1 VRTDVCVATE
11 ARVREAATLTAGA
24 STSVRSG
31 AGLTLVSVGAPPR
44 IILDPDRFEAL
55 LGDAEDS
62 APEVEERSW
71 PVTDVFVRSG
81 FPDPTQGSP
90 GEGPGHVYSVASW
103 SFTGG
108 PPLRPPRVLA
118 LERLNLVHLSRSS
131 FLHSGAS
138 MCVWH
143 HSATACS
150 TSERVMPRGLGS
162 ISSITL
168 PEGGGELRVGNSR
181 QAMKPRRTASW
192 LESRCPVMRS
202 SVLTISEQA

>member
-1 VRTDVCVATE
+1 METTSPAERALTRFL
-11 ARVREAATLTAGA
+11 ARRGGHAGSLLRARGRLA
-24 STSVRSG
+24 S
-31 AGLTLVSVGAPPR
+31 
-44 IILDPDRFEAL
+44 
-55 LGDAEDS
+55 LG
-62 APEVEERSW
+62 
-71 PVTDVFVRSG
+71 
-81 FPDPTQGSP
+81 
-90 GEGPGHVYSVASW
+90 
-103 SFTGG
+103 
-108 PPLRPPRVLA
+108 RPFVLA
-118 LERLNLVHLSRSS
+118 LERLELIHLSRSS
-131 FLHSGAS
+131 FLHNGAS

>member
-1 VRTDVCVATE
+1 R
-11 ARVREAATLTAGA
+11 AA
-24 STSVRSG
+24 
-31 AGLTLVSVGAPPR
+31 
-44 IILDPDRFEAL
+44 
-55 LGDAEDS
+55 
-62 APEVEERSW
+62 
-71 PVTDVFVRSG
+71 
-81 FPDPTQGSP
+81 
-90 GEGPGHVYSVASW
+90 
-103 SFTGG
+103 GG
-108 PPLRPPRVLA
+108 PPLRPPRGLA
-118 LERLNLVHLSRSS
+118 LGRLNLVHLSLSS

-143 HSATACS
+143 DSDTGCS

-168 PEGGGELRVGNSR
+168 PEGGGDLRVGNSR